1 MMSYFTLHIK
11 IIEKINLIFNA
22 NLKSNDTQGK
32 SILHIQNLKYQL
44 QTSFFSLCEK
54 LCVVGM

>member
-1 MMSYFTLHIK
+1 M
-11 IIEKINLIFNA
+11 KINLIFNA

-54 LCVVGM
+54 LCIVGM